1 MERMRNFDRET
12 SGRVAMAE
20 IAAYDG
26 IIAEFMSEKIDRARK
41 FAQTHY
47 VRNDGK
53 FVRKDTRKLYRKQ
66 KHDSC
71 DAYCGYTLIAEIR
84 RAEKIR
90 TDAIDAEIEEINAEI
105 DRRNAEFDAEIAAW
119 IAQAERMNE
128 ATREHAELN
137 KWLQYA

>member
-1 MERMRNFDRET
+1 MERMRNFDREID
-12 SGRVAMAE
+12 GREAMAE
-20 IAAYDG
+20 IRLYDG
-26 IIAEFMSEKIDRARK
+26 IIAEFMSEKLDRARK
-41 FAQTHY
+41 FSRTHY

-53 FVRKDTRKLYRKQ
+53 FVRKDTRKSYRKQ

-90 TDAIDAEIEEINAEI
+90 TDEIDAEIEDINAEI
-105 DRRNAEFDAEIAAW
+105 DRKNAEMDAEIAAG

-128 ATREHAELN
+128 AMRKYAELN